1 MAIDRITKYVVKK
14 NKAGMWFWDEIA
26 ANGQVIDTSGQS
38 FSSQADALRAC
49 ENAKDRAA
57 AAPIEVT
64 DSNAAMNDL
73 IRRMAAERYTGRG
86 NALVQAMHRSVSR
99 G

>member
-26 ANGQVIDTSGQS
+26 ANGEVIDTSGQS

-49 ENAKDRAA
+49 ENAKARAA
-57 AAPIEVT
+57 AAPIEVA
-64 DSNAAMNDL
+64 DSNAAMNHL

-86 NALVQAMHRSVSR
+86 NTLVQAMHSSVSR